1 MGSRLHAA
9 LHGERR
15 RLCAVL
21 MIAEHHVVLLPGIV
35 LPADLAYGD
44 LVAALGDAARC
55 AVKDLEV
62 YATDEPPPEYS
73 VDLEID
79 GVLRAGEEA
88 GFDRF
93 HLVGY
98 SGGGAVALSF
108 AARHPER
115 LLSLVLME
123 PAWIGNDGWS
133 PEEERAWSDLRELRE
148 LSFEQQMPRF
158 VALQLA
164 PGVEPPPPPPGP
176 PPPWMDKRPAGIQA
190 LTRAFE
196 SHDLDLADMR
206 SFDRPV
212 LCWLGGKSN
221 PDLFPAMAR
230 RLAAVLPDFAVV
242 TDEHLHHFMPAHRFE
257 PERLAETLLRFWE
270 GARDTASTG
279 PRSSAG

>member
-1 MGSRLHAA
+1 MS
-9 LHGERR
+9 
-15 RLCAVL
+15 
-21 MIAEHHVVLLPGIV
+21 AEHHVVLLPGIV

-44 LVAALGDAARC
+44 LVTALGDAARC
-55 AVKDLEV
+55 EAKELEV
-62 YATDEPPPEYS
+62 YAGAEPPPGHS
-73 VDLEID
+73 IGLEIE
-79 GVLRAGEEA
+79 GVRRTADQA
-88 GFDRF
+88 GFDAF

-115 LLSLVLME
+115 LRSLVLME

-133 PEEERAWSDLRELRE
+133 PQEERAWSDLRALRD
-148 LSFEQQMPRF
+148 LPFEQQMPRF

-176 PPPWMDKRPAGIQA
+176 PPPWMAKRPAGIQA

-196 SHDLDLADMR
+196 SHDLDVEDVR
-206 SFDRPV
+206 SFGRPV

-221 PDLFPAMAR
+221 PDLFGAMAR
-230 RLAAVLPDFAVV
+230 RLAEVLPDFTVI

-257 PERLAETLLRFWE
+257 PERLAERLLRFWDR
-270 GARDTASTG
+270 ARDTASTG